1 MSKHCMSGCMCPH
14 GLVSNGEG
22 QCIKEKDCPCIHGGV
37 SYMRGDTI
45 KVDCNSCT
53 CQGRE
58 WKCTNKVCDGVC
70 TLYGEGNYITF
81 DQKRFFFRGPC
92 NYIFAQDYC
101 GHNENGTFRVLIRNH
116 PCETSEGDC
125 FTVKLFLGKNTI
137 VLAEESVKIPES
149 TGKEIPYK
157 IHIVG
162 IYLVIEA
169 ESGIVLMWNKKT
181 TLMMKLKSTFKGKV
195 CGLCGNYD
203 GNINTELT
211 SRSNDNLVEAF
222 HFGNSWKMS
231 PTCEDTK
238 PLNNPCEL
246 YPHRHAWAKKH
257 CNIILSPV
265 FKECHTRVAVQEY
278 YDTCEKDTCAC
289 NTGGDCDCFCSAV
302 AAYAAACNKAGVC
315 IRWRTPTICPLFC
328 DYYNPDGHCEWHYE
342 PCGKPCMKT
351 CKNSSGKCY
360 NEIPT
365 LEGCYP
371 HCPEEKMYLDED
383 DMKCKSE
390 EECGC
395 YDEDGNHYEEGE
407 PMPPSPPWQSCECIL
422 MERKCTM
429 TTTTK
434 IPTTTTEKITTTA
447 ETNTTTTMQSTATT
461 TEKTSEFI
469 FKYNPGKSDCY
480 EVYCTTVCTLKNSS
494 CEGENCTYLNPPRKD
509 GDTWMSDCMSNRC
522 ENGKTISIPVQCPS
536 ITKPACANGRKPVE
550 VYDKGGCCY
559 HYECPCVCS
568 GWGDPHY
575 ITFDGKYYSFQK
587 NCTYVLVKEI
597 IPKHNFQVLI
607 DNENCDAS
615 GVVTC
620 AKALIVK
627 YKSYNVILTAET
639 SPTYHNIV
647 YMNGKQIFPTYENE
661 DLSITSTTIELR
673 LRIPKIKAVVV
684 FKSLQFSVELP
695 FSLFRNNTEGQ
706 CGTCDNDTSND
717 CRLPNGQLRPCPSM
731 AYEWRVPDPK
741 KPYCEHQPAPPTVTP
756 PTSFPPNSPPCEVLI
771 SDVFKECHEVINPDP
786 FYKACKYDV
795 WYMRNSTGCSSL
807 EAYASL
813 CLQNSICVSWRNATQ
828 GLCDF
833 ICPANQIYKAC
844 GPTIVETCNARYND
858 KYISK
863 CRGQKHSD
871 DDECQS
877 IMEGCYCPD
886 GLTRFSSDS
895 DLCVSAC
902 CTGPDGL
909 PKELDETWQSGCQV
923 CVCDRDTMGVQ
934 CQPRRCP
941 SPHYLACD
949 KEGEVKVNYTEDCCQ
964 QFKCECDRKRCNDT
978 KPKCNPGFEL
988 EIHESNDS
996 CCPHYTCV
1004 TKNVCVYNDTEYKPG
1019 THFFKDQCERCFCT
1033 GKKNKETMLNEFQC
1047 HEIPCRQDCPEGS
1060 VYEPKPG
1067 QCCGSCKKMNCVVTL
1082 EGSNSTVII
1091 KPSKS
1096 WSPPDDPCTKYHC
1109 KEENGEFTI
1118 TQRQTECPKFDST
1131 KCIPGTEHTDANG
1144 CCKKCTEFD
1153 CKVKKNETF
1162 LNIGDCQSIH
1172 LVELTSCEGSCG
1184 VSSSKYSA
1192 VSNMMMH
1199 SCTCCQEMETSKI
1212 NVDMR
1217 CANDSTIT
1225 HTYIS
1230 VDKCGC
1236 HVSECKNTS
1245 T

>member
-1 MSKHCMSGCMCPH
+1 
-14 GLVSNGEG
+14 
-22 QCIKEKDCPCIHGGV
+22 
-37 SYMRGDTI
+37 
-45 KVDCNSCT
+45 
-53 CQGRE
+53 
-58 WKCTNKVCDGVC
+58 
-70 TLYGEGNYITF
+70 
-81 DQKRFFFRGPC
+81 
-92 NYIFAQDYC
+92 
-101 GHNENGTFRVLIRNH
+101 
-116 PCETSEGDC
+116 
-125 FTVKLFLGKNTI
+125 
-137 VLAEESVKIPES
+137 
-149 TGKEIPYK
+149 
-157 IHIVG
+157 
-162 IYLVIEA
+162 
-169 ESGIVLMWNKKT
+169 
-181 TLMMKLKSTFKGKV
+181 
-195 CGLCGNYD
+195 
-203 GNINTELT
+203 
-211 SRSNDNLVEAF
+211 
-222 HFGNSWKMS
+222 
-231 PTCEDTK
+231 
-238 PLNNPCEL
+238 
-246 YPHRHAWAKKH
+246 
-257 CNIILSPV
+257 
-265 FKECHTRVAVQEY
+265 
-278 YDTCEKDTCAC
+278 
-289 NTGGDCDCFCSAV
+289 
-302 AAYAAACNKAGVC
+302 
-315 IRWRTPTICPLFC
+315 
-328 DYYNPDGHCEWHYE
+328 
-342 PCGKPCMKT
+342 
-351 CKNSSGKCY
+351 
-360 NEIPT
+360 
-365 LEGCYP
+365 
-371 HCPEEKMYLDED
+371 
-383 DMKCKSE
+383 
-390 EECGC
+390 
-395 YDEDGNHYEEGE
+395 
-407 PMPPSPPWQSCECIL
+407 
-422 MERKCTM
+422 
-429 TTTTK
+429 
-434 IPTTTTEKITTTA
+434 
-447 ETNTTTTMQSTATT
+447 
-461 TEKTSEFI
+461 
-469 FKYNPGKSDCY
+469 
-480 EVYCTTVCTLKNSS
+480 
-494 CEGENCTYLNPPRKD
+494 ENCTYLNPPRKD

-756 PTSFPPNSPPCEVLI
+756 PTSLIFPCLSFEL
-771 SDVFKECHEVINPDP
+771 SVFKECHEVINPDP

-828 GLCDF
+828 GLCGKKLIKTRVDQLF
-833 ICPANQIYKAC
+833 IYNCIPFS
-844 GPTIVETCNARYND
+844 RYND

-964 QFKCECDRKRCNDT
+964 QFKCGK
-978 KPKCNPGFEL
+978 L
-988 EIHESNDS
+988 
-996 CCPHYTCV
+996 
-1004 TKNVCVYNDTEYKPG
+1004 PG

-1091 KPSKS
+1091 KVHQLNLE
-1096 WSPPDDPCTKYHC
+1096 CTRYC
-1109 KEENGEFTI
+1109 M
-1118 TQRQTECPKFDST
+1118 S
-1131 KCIPGTEHTDANG
+1131 
-1144 CCKKCTEFD
+1144 
-1153 CKVKKNETF
+1153 
-1162 LNIGDCQSIH
+1162 
-1172 LVELTSCEGSCG
+1172 LTSS
-1184 VSSSKYSA
+1184 
-1192 VSNMMMH
+1192 
-1199 SCTCCQEMETSKI
+1199 
-1212 NVDMR
+1212 
-1217 CANDSTIT
+1217 
-1225 HTYIS
+1225 
-1230 VDKCGC
+1230 
-1236 HVSECKNTS
+1236 
-1245 T
+1245 